1 MYLKFL
7 IPKLLSISFS
17 DKDLLVGSKSSE
29 ASHDCHMH
37 TQKKIDYHK
46 STSKSLNLTRKKE
59 EVLYL
64 NSTVMEDVSEPRES
78 SVLVALVEKLDLFS
92 DDLFSLRT

>member
-17 DKDLLVGSKSSE
+17 DKDLLVESKSSE
-29 ASHDCHMH
+29 ASHDCHTH
-37 TQKKIDYHK
+37 TNLDYHK
-46 STSKSLNLTRKKE
+46 STSKSLNLTRKKKE

-78 SVLVALVEKLDLFS
+78 SVLVTLVEKLDLFS